1 MSAHQWRSQEIYAPD
16 GTCIRVVTWHQ
27 PGSPHGDWRG
37 TLTRPTYAPDGV
49 QTVHVCC
56 QAYASSELAII
67 TRCATMARVL
77 LGLPLP
83 GTATVH

>member
-67 TRCATMARVL
+67 TCRRLQSSGLVL
-77 LGLPLP
+77 ANG
-83 GTATVH
+83 ANSCSD